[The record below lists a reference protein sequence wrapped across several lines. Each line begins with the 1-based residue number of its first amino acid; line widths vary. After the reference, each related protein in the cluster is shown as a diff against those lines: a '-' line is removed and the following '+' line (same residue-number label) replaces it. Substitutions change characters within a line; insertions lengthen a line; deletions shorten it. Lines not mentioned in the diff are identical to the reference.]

1 MDKNI
6 DLLTRLQEGENT
18 EDQLVKQNM
27 GLVMTIAKRFSY
39 SGVEFEDLIQIGTIG
54 LLKSIRNF
62 ETERGLQFSTYA
74 VPVIMGEIKKY
85 IRDNGPIKVSRGIR
99 EQYCII
105 HKATEKFKSENLRS
119 PTVNELQ
126 EITGISAEEIVFV
139 SDAGCHPLSIDDPLS
154 EGSTR
159 TVADTVADP
168 DDGSGRLDSFALRQ
182 CLNLL
187 PTTDRRLI
195 YLRYYMNKTQQETAD
210 MLGMTQ
216 VQVSRREKKIMLI
229 LREKMIS

>member
-6 DLLTRLQEGENT
+6 DLLTRLKEGENT
-18 EDQLVKQNM
+18 EPLLIDLNM
-27 GLVMTIAKRFSY
+27 GLVMTVARRFSY
-39 SGVEFEDLIQIGTIG
+39 SGVEFEDLVQIGTLG
-54 LLKSIRNF
+54 LLKAIRNF

-85 IRDNGPIKVSRGIR
+85 LRDNGPIKVSRGVR

-105 HKATEKFKSENLRS
+105 RKATEKFTSEEGRS
-119 PTVNELQ
+119 PTVSELQ
-126 EITGISAEEIVFV
+126 ALTGIPAEDIIFA
-139 SDAGCHPLSIDDPLS
+139 SDAGSHPLSIDDPIA

-168 DDGSGRLDSFALRQ
+168 DDGTARIDSFALRQ
-182 CLNLL
+182 CLDLL
-187 PTTDRRLI
+187 PPKDRRLI
-195 YLRYYMNKTQQETAD
+195 SLRYYMNKTQQETAD
-210 MLGMTQ
+210 LLGMTQ

-229 LREKMIS
+229 LREKMTG